1 MKQNVKQRKIKI
13 ISEIHPQH
21 IGSIDEAK
29 RMILYSKLGGAD
41 FVKVQLYDSKIL
53 FNDNKR
59 NYIQLTKKEFFELN
73 DYAKQ
78 IGIQFF
84 ASIFDRSKIDW
95 CEEAEINFYKI
106 ASRTVKDKKL
116 CKEIIGLKKK
126 VFISLGMHKN
136 LNSLPFS
143 GSNITY
149 FYCVSKY
156 PTQLNEL
163 KMPNFEKS
171 KIKGYSD
178 HTIGTAACI
187 YAASRGAEYIEKH
200 FSCNKSLNVETQLAH
215 TCSMDYDD
223 LSEIRRIIDSITL
236 IKSSE

>member
-1 MKQNVKQRKIKI
+1 MKKNIHQRKVKI

-41 FVKVQLYDSKIL
+41 FVKVQLYDSKML
-53 FNDNKR
+53 FDDNKR
-59 NYIQLTKKEFFELN
+59 NYIQLSKKEFNELN
-73 DYAKQ
+73 NYANQ
-78 IGIQFF
+78 IGINFF

-95 CEEAEINFYKI
+95 CEEANIKYYKI
-106 ASRTVKDKKL
+106 ASRTIKDKKL
-116 CKEIIGLKKK
+116 CKEIINLKKK

-136 LNSLPFS
+136 LNALPYS
-143 GSNITY
+143 AKNITY

-156 PTQLNEL
+156 PTQLNDL
-163 KMPNFEKS
+163 KMPKFENS

-187 YAASRGAEYIEKH
+187 YAVSRGAEYIEKH
-200 FSCNKSLNVETQLAH
+200 FSCNKSLNVETQQAH

-223 LSEIRRIIDSITL
+223 LCEIRRNIDSITL
-236 IKSSE
+236 IKSRE